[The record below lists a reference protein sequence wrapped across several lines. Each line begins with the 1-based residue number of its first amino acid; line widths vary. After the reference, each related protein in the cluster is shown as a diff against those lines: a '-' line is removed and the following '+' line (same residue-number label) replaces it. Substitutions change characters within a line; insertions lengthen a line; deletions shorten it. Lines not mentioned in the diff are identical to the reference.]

1 MSDFSNG
8 LLYFPSSNPATFPS
22 YDQHQVNTNITSAH
36 FVPGQ
41 PYLPPNAYHHGAH
54 YAAQHMAYM
63 QWMQHMAQ
71 MMHGVPYLPSMQP
84 PL

>member
-1 MSDFSNG
+1 MDCCIIFS
-8 LLYFPSSNPATFPS
+8 SSNPATFPS
-22 YDQHQVNTNITSAH
+22 YDQHQVNTNTASAH
-36 FVPGQ
+36 FVPGH
-41 PYLPPNAYHHGAH
+41 PYLPPNAYHFGHHGAH

-71 MMHGVPYLPSMQP
+71 MVHGVPYLPSMQP